1 MKNYKFRVYNKE
13 ENKMYYDIDTLIF
26 NEIGLSHVVINNKT
40 YNVNEN
46 IVVMQYIGLKDT
58 NNKDMFE
65 HDIVRITDDYLEES
79 YHVIQYQSDLDYP
92 AYDLHPIYSEE
103 CNSISNC
110 IATIKIEVIGNKYE
124 NGDLLKL
131 IK

>member
-1 MKNYKFRVYNKE
+1 MKEYKFRVYDKK
-13 ENKMYYDIDTLIF
+13 ENKMYYDIQSLVF
-26 NEIGLSHVVINNKT
+26 NDMKLSYVIIDNKT
-40 YNVNEN
+40 YNVNED

-58 NNKDMFE
+58 DNNYMFE
-65 HDIVRITDDYLEES
+65 HDIVKVIDDYLEES
-79 YHVIQYQSDLDYP
+79 YHVIQYGSDLDYP
-92 AYDLHPIYSEE
+92 AYDLYPVYSEE

-124 NGDLLKL
+124 NEDLLKL